1 MIILYRVRTFDKL
14 KELLGKLHIE
24 GAKWS
29 GYESLEDNQYMKLI
43 WEDDGDKLV
52 IKNDNGVVNHAS
64 IDFYLNEYDWEGQ
77 TYMLV
82 DEYEHS

>member
-1 MIILYRVRTFDKL
+1 MR
-14 KELLGKLHIE
+14 
-24 GAKWS
+24 
-29 GYESLEDNQYMKLI
+29 LI

-77 TYMLV
+77 TYMVV
-82 DEYEHS
+82 DYE

>member
-14 KELLGKLHIE
+14 KELLDKLHNE

-29 GYESLEDNQYMKLI
+29 GYESLEDDRYMRLI

-77 TYMLV
+77 TYMVV
-82 DEYEHS
+82 DYE